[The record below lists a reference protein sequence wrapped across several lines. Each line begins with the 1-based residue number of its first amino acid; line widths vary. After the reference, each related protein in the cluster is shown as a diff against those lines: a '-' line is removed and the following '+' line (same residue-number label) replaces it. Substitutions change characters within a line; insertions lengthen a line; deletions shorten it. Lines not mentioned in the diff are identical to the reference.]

1 MKIKITYPK
10 VSPKIIK
17 HQRLINFMKWPL
29 LIAVVI
35 CPIINLITGGKAW
48 SLVVLMSIYMA
59 WDLVISRDLVE
70 YNRISQF
77 VKLIT
82 LTSLLLITIDVFL
95 TPGWALEAVPI
106 LIFSGLIVTSV
117 LFFTDIER
125 QKQNIFPFLFL
136 ILLSQRKSTTI
147 NPKSKIFLDNYCC
160 LELWLNGLSIR
171 YRNHILTWQIEKKE
185 VVLCGK
191 TKCH

>member
-95 TPGWALEAVPI
+95 APGWALEAVPI

-136 ILLSQRKSTTI
+136 ILLS
-147 NPKSKIFLDNYCC
+147 IFSSIV
-160 LELWLNGLSIR
+160 GLSF
-171 YRNHILTWQIEKKE
+171 YHEKDSWPLTVMGAVALFLFITLSITLKENIISELKKGFS
-185 VVLCGK
+185 VK
-191 TKCH
+191 

>member
-48 SLVVLMSIYMA
+48 SLVVLMSIYMV

-95 TPGWALEAVPI
+95 APGWALEAVPI

-136 ILLSQRKSTTI
+136 ILLS
-147 NPKSKIFLDNYCC
+147 IFSSII
-160 LELWLNGLSIR
+160 GLSF
-171 YRNHILTWQIEKKE
+171 YHEKDSWPLTVMGVVALFLLITLSITLKENIINELKKGFS
-185 VVLCGK
+185 VK
-191 TKCH
+191 

>member
-59 WDLVISRDLVE
+59 WNLVISRDLVE

-95 TPGWALEAVPI
+95 APGWALEAVPI

-136 ILLSQRKSTTI
+136 ILLS
-147 NPKSKIFLDNYCC
+147 IFSSVV
-160 LELWLNGLSIR
+160 GLSF
-171 YRNHILTWQIEKKE
+171 YHEKDSWPLTVMGVVALFLLITLSITLKGNIINELKKGFS
-185 VVLCGK
+185 VK
-191 TKCH
+191 

>member
-35 CPIINLITGGKAW
+35 CPIINLIIGGKAW

-95 TPGWALEAVPI
+95 APGWALEAVPI

-136 ILLSQRKSTTI
+136 ILLS
-147 NPKSKIFLDNYCC
+147 IFSSII
-160 LELWLNGLSIR
+160 GLSFYHEKDSWGLAVMGAVALFLLIT
-171 YRNHILTWQIEKKE
+171 LTITLKENIINELKKGFS
-185 VVLCGK
+185 VK
-191 TKCH
+191 

>member
-29 LIAVVI
+29 LITVVI
-35 CPIINLITGGKAW
+35 CPIINLITGGKTW

-59 WDLVISRDLVE
+59 WNLVISRDLVE

-95 TPGWALEAVPI
+95 APGWALEAVPI

-117 LFFTDIER
+117 LFFTDIEK

-136 ILLSQRKSTTI
+136 ILLS
-147 NPKSKIFLDNYCC
+147 IFSSII
-160 LELWLNGLSIR
+160 GLSF
-171 YRNHILTWQIEKKE
+171 YHEKDSWPLTVMGIVALFLLITLSITLKENIINELKKGFS
-185 VVLCGK
+185 VK
-191 TKCH
+191 

>member
-59 WDLVISRDLVE
+59 WNLVISRDLVE

-95 TPGWALEAVPI
+95 APGWALEAVPI

-117 LFFTDIER
+117 LFFTDIEK

-136 ILLSQRKSTTI
+136 ILLS
-147 NPKSKIFLDNYCC
+147 IFSSII
-160 LELWLNGLSIR
+160 GLSF
-171 YRNHILTWQIEKKE
+171 YHEKDSWPLTVMGIVALFLLITLSITLKENIINELKKGFS
-185 VVLCGK
+185 VK
-191 TKCH
+191 

>member
-59 WDLVISRDLVE
+59 WDLAISRDLVE

-95 TPGWALEAVPI
+95 APGWALEAVPI

-136 ILLSQRKSTTI
+136 ILLS
-147 NPKSKIFLDNYCC
+147 IFSSIV
-160 LELWLNGLSIR
+160 GLSF
-171 YRNHILTWQIEKKE
+171 YHEKDSWPLTVMGAVDLFLLITLSITLKENIINELKKGFS
-185 VVLCGK
+185 VK
-191 TKCH
+191 

>member
-17 HQRLINFMKWPL
+17 HQRLINVIKWPL

-48 SLVVLMSIYMA
+48 SLVVLMSIYML

-77 VKLIT
+77 VKFIT

-95 TPGWALEAVPI
+95 APGWALEAVSI
-106 LIFSGLIVTSV
+106 LIFSGLILTAV

-136 ILLSQRKSTTI
+136 ILLS
-147 NPKSKIFLDNYCC
+147 IFSSII
-160 LELWLNGLSIR
+160 GLSFYHEKDSWSLAVMGVVALFLLIT
-171 YRNHILTWQIEKKE
+171 LTITLKENIINELKKGFS
-185 VVLCGK
+185 VK
-191 TKCH
+191 

>member
-59 WDLVISRDLVE
+59 WNLVISRDLVE

-82 LTSLLLITIDVFL
+82 LTSLLLITIDIFL
-95 TPGWALEAVPI
+95 APGWALEAVPI

-136 ILLSQRKSTTI
+136 ILLS
-147 NPKSKIFLDNYCC
+147 IFSSVI
-160 LELWLNGLSIR
+160 GLSF
-171 YRNHILTWQIEKKE
+171 YHEKDSWPLTVMGIVALFLLITLSITLKENIINELKKGFS
-185 VVLCGK
+185 VK
-191 TKCH
+191 

>member
-35 CPIINLITGGKAW
+35 CPIINLITCGKAW

-59 WDLVISRDLVE
+59 WNLVISRDLVE

-95 TPGWALEAVPI
+95 APGWALEAVPI

-136 ILLSQRKSTTI
+136 ILLS
-147 NPKSKIFLDNYCC
+147 IFSSII
-160 LELWLNGLSIR
+160 GLSF
-171 YRNHILTWQIEKKE
+171 YHEKDSWPLTVMGIVALFLLITLSITLKENIINELKKGFS
-185 VVLCGK
+185 VK
-191 TKCH
+191 

>member
-59 WDLVISRDLVE
+59 WNLVISRDLVE

-95 TPGWALEAVPI
+95 APGLALDAVPI

-136 ILLSQRKSTTI
+136 ILLS
-147 NPKSKIFLDNYCC
+147 IFSSII
-160 LELWLNGLSIR
+160 GLSF
-171 YRNHILTWQIEKKE
+171 YHEKDSWPLTVMGAVALFLLITLSITLKENIINELKKGFS
-185 VVLCGK
+185 VK
-191 TKCH
+191 

>member
-59 WDLVISRDLVE
+59 WNLVISRDLVE

-95 TPGWALEAVPI
+95 APGWALEAVPI

-136 ILLSQRKSTTI
+136 ILLS
-147 NPKSKIFLDNYCC
+147 IFSSII
-160 LELWLNGLSIR
+160 GLSF
-171 YRNHILTWQIEKKE
+171 YHEKDSWPLTVMGIVALFLLITLSITLKENIINELKKGFS
-185 VVLCGK
+185 VK
-191 TKCH
+191 

>member
-48 SLVVLMSIYMA
+48 SLVVLMSIYMV

-95 TPGWALEAVPI
+95 APGWALDAVPI

-117 LFFTDIER
+117 LFFTDIEK

-136 ILLSQRKSTTI
+136 ILLS
-147 NPKSKIFLDNYCC
+147 IFSSII
-160 LELWLNGLSIR
+160 GLSF
-171 YRNHILTWQIEKKE
+171 YHEKDSWPLTVMGIVALFLLITLSITLKENIINELKKGFS
-185 VVLCGK
+185 VK
-191 TKCH
+191 

>member
-95 TPGWALEAVPI
+95 APGWALEAVPI

-136 ILLSQRKSTTI
+136 ILLS
-147 NPKSKIFLDNYCC
+147 IFSSIV
-160 LELWLNGLSIR
+160 GLSF
-171 YRNHILTWQIEKKE
+171 YHEKDSWPLIVMGVVALFLLITLSITLKE
-185 VVLCGK
+185 NIINELKKGFSVK
-191 TKCH
+191 

>member
-29 LIAVVI
+29 LIIAVVI

-82 LTSLLLITIDVFL
+82 LTSLLLITIDIFL
-95 TPGWALEAVPI
+95 SPGWALEAVPI
-106 LIFSGLIVTSV
+106 LIFSGLIVTSI

-136 ILLSQRKSTTI
+136 ILLSIISSI
-147 NPKSKIFLDNYCC
+147 V
-160 LELWLNGLSIR
+160 GLSF
-171 YRNHILTWQIEKKE
+171 YHEKDSWPLTVMGAVALFLLITLSITLKENIINELKKGFS
-185 VVLCGK
+185 VK
-191 TKCH
+191 

>member
-95 TPGWALEAVPI
+95 APGWALEAVPI

-117 LFFTDIER
+117 LFFSDIEK

-136 ILLSQRKSTTI
+136 ILLS
-147 NPKSKIFLDNYCC
+147 IFSSII
-160 LELWLNGLSIR
+160 GLSF
-171 YRNHILTWQIEKKE
+171 YHEKDSWPLTVMGAVALFLLITLSITLKENIINELKKGFS
-185 VVLCGK
+185 VK
-191 TKCH
+191 

>member
-29 LIAVVI
+29 LITVVI

-95 TPGWALEAVPI
+95 APGLALDAVPI

-136 ILLSQRKSTTI
+136 ILLS
-147 NPKSKIFLDNYCC
+147 IFSSII
-160 LELWLNGLSIR
+160 GLSF
-171 YRNHILTWQIEKKE
+171 YHEKDSWPLTVMGVVALFLLITLSITLKENIINELKKGFS
-185 VVLCGK
+185 VK
-191 TKCH
+191 

>member
-95 TPGWALEAVPI
+95 APGWALDTVPI

-136 ILLSQRKSTTI
+136 ILLSIISSI
-147 NPKSKIFLDNYCC
+147 I
-160 LELWLNGLSIR
+160 GLSF
-171 YRNHILTWQIEKKE
+171 YHEKDSWPLTVMGVVALFLLITLNITLKENIINELKKGFS
-185 VVLCGK
+185 VK
-191 TKCH
+191 

>member
-82 LTSLLLITIDVFL
+82 LTSLLLIIIDIFL
-95 TPGWALEAVPI
+95 APGWALEAVPI

-136 ILLSQRKSTTI
+136 ILLS
-147 NPKSKIFLDNYCC
+147 IFSSII
-160 LELWLNGLSIR
+160 GLSF
-171 YRNHILTWQIEKKE
+171 YHEKDSWPLTVMGVVALFLLITLSITLKENIINELKKGFS
-185 VVLCGK
+185 VK
-191 TKCH
+191 

>member
-59 WDLVISRDLVE
+59 WNLVISRDLVE

-95 TPGWALEAVPI
+95 APGWALDAVPI

-136 ILLSQRKSTTI
+136 ILLS
-147 NPKSKIFLDNYCC
+147 IFSSII
-160 LELWLNGLSIR
+160 GLSF
-171 YRNHILTWQIEKKE
+171 YHEKDSWPLTVMGIVALFLLITLSITLKENIINELKKGFS
-185 VVLCGK
+185 VK
-191 TKCH
+191 

>member
-1 MKIKITYPK
+1 MKKKITYPK

-95 TPGWALEAVPI
+95 APGWALEAVPI

-136 ILLSQRKSTTI
+136 ILLSIISSI
-147 NPKSKIFLDNYCC
+147 V
-160 LELWLNGLSIR
+160 GLSF
-171 YRNHILTWQIEKKE
+171 YHEKDSWPLTVMGAVALFLLITLSITLKENIINELKKGFS
-185 VVLCGK
+185 VK
-191 TKCH
+191 

>member
-59 WDLVISRDLVE
+59 WNLVISRDLVE

-95 TPGWALEAVPI
+95 APGWALEAVPI

-136 ILLSQRKSTTI
+136 ILLSIISSI
-147 NPKSKIFLDNYCC
+147 V
-160 LELWLNGLSIR
+160 GLSF
-171 YRNHILTWQIEKKE
+171 YHEKDSWPLTVMGAVALFLLITLTITLKENIINELKKGFS
-185 VVLCGK
+185 VK
-191 TKCH
+191 

>member
-59 WDLVISRDLVE
+59 WDLVISRNLVE

-82 LTSLLLITIDVFL
+82 LTSLLLITIDIFL
-95 TPGWALEAVPI
+95 APGWALEAVPI

-136 ILLSQRKSTTI
+136 ILLS
-147 NPKSKIFLDNYCC
+147 IFSSIV
-160 LELWLNGLSIR
+160 GLSF
-171 YRNHILTWQIEKKE
+171 YHEKDSWPLTVMGAVALFLLITLSITLKENIINELKKGFS
-185 VVLCGK
+185 VK
-191 TKCH
+191 

>member
-48 SLVVLMSIYMA
+48 SLIVLMSIYMV

-82 LTSLLLITIDVFL
+82 LTSLLLITIDIFL
-95 TPGWALEAVPI
+95 APGWALEAVPI

-136 ILLSQRKSTTI
+136 ILLS
-147 NPKSKIFLDNYCC
+147 IFSSIV
-160 LELWLNGLSIR
+160 GLSF
-171 YRNHILTWQIEKKE
+171 YHEKDSWPLTVMGAVALFLLITLNITLKENIINELKKGFS
-185 VVLCGK
+185 VK
-191 TKCH
+191 

>member
-48 SLVVLMSIYMA
+48 SLVVLMSIYMV

-82 LTSLLLITIDVFL
+82 LTSLLLITIDIFL
-95 TPGWALEAVPI
+95 SPGWALEAVPI

-136 ILLSQRKSTTI
+136 ILLS
-147 NPKSKIFLDNYCC
+147 IFSSII
-160 LELWLNGLSIR
+160 GLSF
-171 YRNHILTWQIEKKE
+171 YHEKDSWPLTVMGVVALFLLITLTITLKENIINELKKGFS
-185 VVLCGK
+185 VK
-191 TKCH
+191 

>member
-1 MKIKITYPK
+1 MKIKIIYPK

-95 TPGWALEAVPI
+95 APGWALEAVPI

-136 ILLSQRKSTTI
+136 ILLS
-147 NPKSKIFLDNYCC
+147 IFSSIV
-160 LELWLNGLSIR
+160 GLSF
-171 YRNHILTWQIEKKE
+171 YHEKDSWPLTVMGVVALFLLITLTITLKENIINELKKGFS
-185 VVLCGK
+185 VK
-191 TKCH
+191 

>member
-95 TPGWALEAVPI
+95 APGWALEAVPI

-136 ILLSQRKSTTI
+136 ILLS
-147 NPKSKIFLDNYCC
+147 IFSSIV
-160 LELWLNGLSIR
+160 GLSF
-171 YRNHILTWQIEKKE
+171 YHEKDSWPLTVMGAVALFLLITLSITLKENIINELKKGFS
-185 VVLCGK
+185 VK
-191 TKCH
+191 

>member
-17 HQRLINFMKWPL
+17 HQRLINFMKWSL

-35 CPIINLITGGKAW
+35 CPIINLIIGGKAW

-95 TPGWALEAVPI
+95 APGWALEAVPI

-136 ILLSQRKSTTI
+136 ILLS
-147 NPKSKIFLDNYCC
+147 IFSSIV
-160 LELWLNGLSIR
+160 GLSF
-171 YRNHILTWQIEKKE
+171 YHEKDSWPLVVMGAVALFLLITLSITLKE
-185 VVLCGK
+185 NIINELKKGFSVK
-191 TKCH
+191 

>member
-1 MKIKITYPK
+1 MKIKIIYPK

-95 TPGWALEAVPI
+95 APGWALEAVPI

-136 ILLSQRKSTTI
+136 ILLS
-147 NPKSKIFLDNYCC
+147 IFSSII
-160 LELWLNGLSIR
+160 GLSFYHEKDSWGLAVMGAVALFLLIT
-171 YRNHILTWQIEKKE
+171 LTITLKENIINELKKGFS
-185 VVLCGK
+185 VK
-191 TKCH
+191 

>member
-95 TPGWALEAVPI
+95 APGWALDTVPI

-136 ILLSQRKSTTI
+136 ILLSIISSI
-147 NPKSKIFLDNYCC
+147 I
-160 LELWLNGLSIR
+160 GLSF
-171 YRNHILTWQIEKKE
+171 YHEKDSWPLTVMGVVALFLLITLSITLKENIINELKKGFS
-185 VVLCGK
+185 VK
-191 TKCH
+191 

>member
-136 ILLSQRKSTTI
+136 ILLS
-147 NPKSKIFLDNYCC
+147 IFSSII
-160 LELWLNGLSIR
+160 GLSF
-171 YRNHILTWQIEKKE
+171 YHEKDSWPLTVMGVVALFLLITLTITLKENIINELKKGFS
-185 VVLCGK
+185 VK
-191 TKCH
+191 

>member
-95 TPGWALEAVPI
+95 APGWALEAVPI
-106 LIFSGLIVTSV
+106 LIFSGLIVTLV
-117 LFFTDIER
+117 LFFTDIEK

-136 ILLSQRKSTTI
+136 ILLS
-147 NPKSKIFLDNYCC
+147 IFSSII
-160 LELWLNGLSIR
+160 GLSF
-171 YRNHILTWQIEKKE
+171 YHEKDSWPLTVMGIVALFLLITLSITLKENIINELKKGFS
-185 VVLCGK
+185 VK
-191 TKCH
+191 

>member
-82 LTSLLLITIDVFL
+82 LTSLLLITIDIFL
-95 TPGWALEAVPI
+95 APGWALEAVPI

-136 ILLSQRKSTTI
+136 ILLS
-147 NPKSKIFLDNYCC
+147 IFSSIV
-160 LELWLNGLSIR
+160 GLSF
-171 YRNHILTWQIEKKE
+171 YHEKDSWPLTVMGAVALFLLITLNITLKENIINELKKGFS
-185 VVLCGK
+185 VK
-191 TKCH
+191 

>member
-10 VSPKIIK
+10 VSSKIIK

-95 TPGWALEAVPI
+95 APGWALEAVPI

-136 ILLSQRKSTTI
+136 ILLS
-147 NPKSKIFLDNYCC
+147 IFSSII
-160 LELWLNGLSIR
+160 GLSF
-171 YRNHILTWQIEKKE
+171 YHEKDSWPLTVMGVVALFLLITLSITLKENIINELKKGFS
-185 VVLCGK
+185 VK
-191 TKCH
+191 

>member
-82 LTSLLLITIDVFL
+82 LTSLLLITIDIFL
-95 TPGWALEAVPI
+95 APGWALEAVPI
-106 LIFSGLIVTSV
+106 LIFSGLTVTSV

-136 ILLSQRKSTTI
+136 ILLS
-147 NPKSKIFLDNYCC
+147 IFSSII
-160 LELWLNGLSIR
+160 GLSF
-171 YRNHILTWQIEKKE
+171 YHEKDSWPLTVMGVVALFLLITLSITLKENIINELKKGFS
-185 VVLCGK
+185 VK
-191 TKCH
+191 

>member
-59 WDLVISRDLVE
+59 WDLAISRDLVE

-95 TPGWALEAVPI
+95 APGWALEAVPI

-136 ILLSQRKSTTI
+136 ILLS
-147 NPKSKIFLDNYCC
+147 IFSSIV
-160 LELWLNGLSIR
+160 GLSF
-171 YRNHILTWQIEKKE
+171 YHEKDSWPLTVMGAVALFLLITLSITLKENIINELKKGFS
-185 VVLCGK
+185 VK
-191 TKCH
+191 

>member
-59 WDLVISRDLVE
+59 WNLVISRDLVE

-95 TPGWALEAVPI
+95 APGWALEAVPI

-136 ILLSQRKSTTI
+136 ILLS
-147 NPKSKIFLDNYCC
+147 IFSSII
-160 LELWLNGLSIR
+160 GLSF
-171 YRNHILTWQIEKKE
+171 YHEKDSWPLTVMGVVALFLLITLNITLKENIINELKKGFS
-185 VVLCGK
+185 VK
-191 TKCH
+191 